1 MVGHFIAY
9 SKNWVLVESIHANAR
24 MQEQVHNLADF
35 IYAIQRASTSP
46 FISVFVKRLF
56 EIRYETDE
64 K

>member
-1 MVGHFIAY
+1 M
-9 SKNWVLVESIHANAR
+9 ESIHANAR